1 VSVELEVLKGDLSA
15 SHARFLT
22 VASQLESSVRDRSG
36 VCGEWSPKD
45 VVAHLA
51 GWDSALREFVLDPE
65 GFDPSP
71 LYDVDLF
78 NAASVA
84 DRRGQPWEETLANL
98 EEGMAQLAHGLLSVT
113 QENRIYGRVCS
124 WLSGR
129 QKDYVHHTNQLETWI
144 S

>member
-1 VSVELEVLKGDLSA
+1 VSVELEVLKGDLFA
-15 SHARFLT
+15 SHAQFLK

-36 VCGEWSPKD
+36 VCGKWSLQD

-51 GWDSALREFVLDPE
+51 GWDNALREFVLDPE

-84 DRRGQPWEETLANL
+84 DRRGQSWE
-98 EEGMAQLAHGLLSVT
+98 
-113 QENRIYGRVCS
+113 
-124 WLSGR
+124 
-129 QKDYVHHTNQLETWI
+129 D
-144 S
+144 